1 MEFSVCF
8 SGKIKKGILTGPKG
22 QFKLPYT
29 PAFFF
34 PETFS
39 RGKKNLPLDKISK
52 MLYNYCCKSE
62 SDIWIISMRAVD
74 HLRNYILTRIKDEN
88 LPRGTRLP
96 SLREIAKETGF
107 NYLTVRNS
115 MKVLEQSG
123 LVEIRN
129 RDGLYIPGK
138 KTLTVH
144 INIVPTN
151 LPIPDF
157 HRLLKKHLA
166 NLDLNLNIELHPV
179 EMLDSSINSQQRA
192 SPAVLSMYRL
202 STFAGAPTT
211 SFYGYPGYDELV
223 SHLEF
228 PEGMYQENSFPF
240 AYFTY
245 QLGVNRNLL
254 EQTGFT
260 PEDLT
265 PEFDWW
271 DSYVLQAKKAGFNP
285 ASSGVDIN
293 SFLPLL
299 LSLNPFTPE
308 KYTGKQPLFNTP
320 EGKRFLRII
329 KDWHYSH
336 DDMDPKCFYQN
347 GAGLHFN
354 ENSWITVQNLNP
366 KYPSKKVTSLEVVPF
381 QDAKGNKTL
390 LIGGWKLGAYL
401 NQNLRVDERDR
412 IWELM
417 KLMLSREFQLEYCGM
432 TGLISFYKGICPGEY
447 FWNRTGEWNVFFP
460 KENTSKILNEVLFK
474 GEIRSKLSVLLENY
488 LFYGASLDFT
498 AKRMDD
504 IKEIRPIIVPET
516 VL

>member
-1 MEFSVCF
+1 
-8 SGKIKKGILTGPKG
+8 
-22 QFKLPYT
+22 
-29 PAFFF
+29 
-34 PETFS
+34 
-39 RGKKNLPLDKISK
+39 
-52 MLYNYCCKSE
+52 
-62 SDIWIISMRAVD
+62 MRAVD
-74 HLRNYILTRIKDEN
+74 HLRNYIQNRIKEEN
-88 LPRGTRLP
+88 LSRGTRLP

-123 LVEIRN
+123 QVEIRN

-179 EMLDSSINSQQRA
+179 EILDSSINSQQRA
-192 SPAVLSMYRL
+192 SSAVLSMYRL

-228 PEGMYQENSFPF
+228 PKGMYQENSFPF

-254 EQTGFT
+254 EQIGFT

-265 PEFDWW
+265 TEFDWW

-308 KYTGKQPLFNTP
+308 KYTGKQALFNTP
-320 EGKRFLRII
+320 EGKRFLWII

-336 DDMDPKCFYQN
+336 DDMDPECFYQN

-381 QDAKGNKTL
+381 QDAKGKKTL

-460 KENTSKILNEVLFK
+460 KETSSKILNEVLFK

-504 IKEIRPIIVPET
+504 IKEVKPIIVPET